1 MGLLDHVDDGGVEVG
16 PQYVHVE
23 HAQEAHD
30 SQHVARFDATHP
42 RYWVDLIFIIYLHTM
57 FCF

>member
-1 MGLLDHVDDGGVEVG
+1 MVGANQGDVAFNGFAVGLLDHVNDGGVEVG

-30 SQHVARFDATHP
+30 RQHVARFDAVHP
-42 RYWVDLIFIIYLHTM
+42 RY
-57 FCF
+57 